1 MVMTLTDPRQPLST
15 PCPLRRFCRRHHR
28 LRRVQVLAEKYRM
41 EDKVQTVVLESCLKD
56 LRVGVIYDMN
66 KYSQN
71 IQQF

>member
-1 MVMTLTDPRQPLST
+1 MREKVEQSYLQQFISGETEKMT
-15 PCPLRRFCRRHHR
+15 
-28 LRRVQVLAEKYRM
+28 RVQVLAEKYRM